1 MTRGKASVN
10 HMAKNSVTLTIDPDT
25 LASAR
30 EHAGREGLSLSVWI
44 DRAAREK
51 ALREDF
57 EQHAEVMRVSGL
69 YGDLDLAG
77 HAADLDA
84 AERELA
90 A

>member
-1 MTRGKASVN
+1 
-10 HMAKNSVTLTIDPDT
+10 MAKNSVTLTIDPTT

-30 EHAGREGLSLSVWI
+30 AHADREGLSLSVWI

-51 ALREDF
+51 VMRADF
-57 EQHAEVMRVSGL
+57 ELHAQVLRDCGL
-69 YGDLDLAG
+69 YSDASVAA

>member
-1 MTRGKASVN
+1 MV
-10 HMAKNSVTLTIDPDT
+10 KNSVTLTIDPAT

-30 EHAGREGLSLSVWI
+30 AHADREGLSLSVWI

-57 EQHAEVMRVSGL
+57 EQHARVIREAGL
-69 YGDLDLAG
+69 YSEPALAAHDEDLA
-77 HAADLDA
+77 A